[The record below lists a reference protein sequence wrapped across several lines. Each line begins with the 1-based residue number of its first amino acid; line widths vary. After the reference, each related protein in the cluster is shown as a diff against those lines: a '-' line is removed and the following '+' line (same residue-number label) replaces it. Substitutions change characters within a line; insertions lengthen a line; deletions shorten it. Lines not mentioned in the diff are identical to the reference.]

1 MSIFFNNKAIVI
13 CYRNFGV
20 KKWAEIPENTP
31 GLLNNRHNP
40 IDNQVNWYSDILLI
54 GYFDIPIFGLLG
66 K

>member
-1 MSIFFNNKAIVI
+1 MSIFFNNKVIVI

-40 IDNQVNWYSDILLI
+40 IDNQVNWYLDKLV
-54 GYFDIPIFGLLG
+54 F
-66 K
+66 